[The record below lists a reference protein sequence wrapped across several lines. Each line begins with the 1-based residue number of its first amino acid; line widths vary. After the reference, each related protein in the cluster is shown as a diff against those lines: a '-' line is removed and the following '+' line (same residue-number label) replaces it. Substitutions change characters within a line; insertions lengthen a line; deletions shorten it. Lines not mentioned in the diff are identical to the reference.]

1 MTRREWLE
9 KRYRSEKERD
19 VRFSTVSD
27 MEVEPLYTAEDL
39 PPDAAERIGV
49 PGEFPYT
56 RGVYPSMYRGRLW
69 TMRQFA
75 GFATP
80 EDTNERFHFLLKQGQ
95 TGLSTAFDMPT
106 LMGYDADHPRAL
118 GEVGREG
125 VAVSSLADMRALFKG
140 VRLDRVT
147 TSMTVNCSASALLAM
162 YLAVAEEQGVPWT
175 QLGGTI
181 QNDMLKEFIA
191 QKEWICP
198 PEPSLRI
205 VVDMI
210 EFCAREV
217 PRWHPVSISGYH
229 IREAGSTAVQEL
241 AFTLA
246 DGIAYVEAAVK
257 RGLAVDDFAP
267 RLSFFFNLHND
278 FLEEVA
284 KLRAA
289 RRLWASIMRER
300 FGARDPR
307 SLRLRTH
314 AQTAGCS
321 LTAQQPLNNIVRVTV
336 QALAGILGGVQ
347 SLHTNSLDETLAL
360 PSEPAVMVALRTQ
373 QILAEESGVTNVIDP
388 LGGSWAIEALTDRM
402 ERDAR
407 DYIDRIDGFGG
418 MVKAI
423 DAGYPQREIADAAY
437 AYQQQID
444 RGEKTVVGVNRY
456 QVPEERPTDL
466 LRVPLEVE
474 QRQADR
480 LRRVKRERDGAAA
493 RAALQR
499 VRAAAETGENLMPP
513 LVAAVKVMCTPGPGM
528 AVDRP
533 LRILV
538 AKPGLD
544 GHDRGAKIIAR
555 ALRDAGFEVIYT
567 GLHQTPEMVAE
578 AAIQEDVDAV
588 GLSIL
593 SGAHLTLFPAVVEE
607 LRKRGGGDK
616 LVFGGGIIPD
626 EDMPALA
633 RAGVARVFTPGASTQ
648 EIVDW
653 IRANVP
659 RRASLG

>member
-1 MTRREWLE
+1 MTKRDWLDR
-9 KRYRSEKERD
+9 RYRTESERRI
-19 VRFSTVSD
+19 RFSTVSD
-27 MEVEPLYTAEDL
+27 MEIEPLYTADDL
-39 PPDAAERIGV
+39 APDAPERIGL

-75 GFATP
+75 GFGTP
-80 EDTNERFHFLLKQGQ
+80 EDTNVRFRFLLDHGQ
-95 TGLSTAFDMPT
+95 MGLSTAFDMPT

-125 VAVSSLADMRALFKG
+125 VAVSSLVDVRALFDG
-140 VRLDRVT
+140 IRLDRVT
-147 TSMTVNCSASALLAM
+147 TSMTVNCTASVLLAM

-175 QLGGTI
+175 ALGGTI

-205 VVDMI
+205 VVDML
-210 EFCAREV
+210 EFCSQKV
-217 PRWHPVSISGYH
+217 PRWHAVSISGYH

-246 DGIAYVEAAVK
+246 DGIAYVDAAVR

-278 FLEEVA
+278 FLEEIA

-289 RRLWASIMRER
+289 RRLWATLMRDR
-300 FGARDPR
+300 FGAKDPR

-314 AQTAGCS
+314 AQTAGAS

-336 QALAGILGGVQ
+336 QALAGVLGGVQ

-360 PSEPAVMVALRTQ
+360 PSEQAVMVALRTQ
-373 QILAEESGVTNVIDP
+373 QILAEESGVANTVDP

-407 DYIDRIDGFGG
+407 AYIERIDGFGG

-444 RGEKTVVGVNRY
+444 RGEKIVVGVNGY
-456 QVPEERPTDL
+456 QMPEERPPDL

-474 QRQADR
+474 ARQADR
-480 LRRVKRERDGAAA
+480 VRRVKRERDGAAA
-493 RAALQR
+493 RAALKR
-499 VRAAAETGENLMPP
+499 VRAAAESGENLMPP
-513 LVAAVKVMCTPGPGM
+513 LVAAVKALCTVGEISDVYREAFGQY
-528 AVDRP
+528 
-533 LRILV
+533 
-538 AKPGLD
+538 
-544 GHDRGAKIIAR
+544 
-555 ALRDAGFEVIYT
+555 RD
-567 GLHQTPEMVAE
+567 
-578 AAIQEDVDAV
+578 
-588 GLSIL
+588 
-593 SGAHLTLFPAVVEE
+593 PAW
-607 LRKRGGGDK
+607 L
-616 LVFGGGIIPD
+616 
-626 EDMPALA
+626 
-633 RAGVARVFTPGASTQ
+633 
-648 EIVDW
+648 
-653 IRANVP
+653 
-659 RRASLG
+659 